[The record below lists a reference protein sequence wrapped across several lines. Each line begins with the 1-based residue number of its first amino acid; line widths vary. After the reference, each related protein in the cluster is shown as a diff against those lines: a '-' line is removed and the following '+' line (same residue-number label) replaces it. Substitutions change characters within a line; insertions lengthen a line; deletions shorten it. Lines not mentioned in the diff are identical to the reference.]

1 MIAREWD
8 AVIDYACMYVERLQQ
23 LYTVIS
29 NAFPDDRA
37 FWQTLAEEQTQ
48 HLKALQQVKKLCA
61 SNAITL
67 DTSRIH
73 GKAIE
78 SAFPYMEVVKASIEN
93 KRWLYSKIIAE
104 VRDFE
109 QNLLDCGLMPALQS
123 AGGNEHPIIEP
134 LSLSIKRHCNQLL
147 AKRSDI
153 QSKTSLQQSD
163 NQQTTTA

>member
-48 HLKALQQVKKLCA
+48 HLRALQQVKKLCA
-61 SNAITL
+61 SNTMTL

-73 GKAIE
+73 VKAIE
-78 SAFPYMEVVKASIEN
+78 SAFPYMEVVKASITN
-93 KRWLYSKIIAE
+93 KTWLYSKIIDE

-109 QNLLDCGLMPALQS
+109 QNLLDCGLMTALKI
-123 AGGNEHPIIEP
+123 AGGDGHSTIEP
-134 LSLSIKRHCNQLL
+134 LSLGIKRHCNQLQL
-147 AKRSDI
+147 KRSDTR
-153 QSKTSLQQSD
+153 SGTSPKQPSA
-163 NQQTTTA
+163 QQTTA